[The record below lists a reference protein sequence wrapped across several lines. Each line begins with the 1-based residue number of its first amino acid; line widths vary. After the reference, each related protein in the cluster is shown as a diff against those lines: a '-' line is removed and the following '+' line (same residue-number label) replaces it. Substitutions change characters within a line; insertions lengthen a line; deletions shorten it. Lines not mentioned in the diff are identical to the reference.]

1 MAKGGSDNA
10 PVQVTVTEGPS
21 AREWASIKGI
31 FVELYVHQGKKLS
44 DIQRLLAV
52 EYDFHAT

>member
-52 EYDFHAT
+52 EYDFYAT